1 MTQANAPAA
10 GWRRVALFSVLHAV
24 CWTLAFPPFELWF
37 LAFVAVGPLAVAAVA
52 AARTRT
58 VAVCVF
64 LASMVG
70 WMVLNRWVGSI
81 SGAGLPAIG
90 AYLASCTVLAALCIR
105 RIGRSARFARV
116 PLAALLPI
124 GWLGVEHLRGHI
136 VFDGYPWYLVGQPLI
151 GWIPLAQVADLAGV
165 LTVGILPLAVSGVI
179 ADAVLARG
187 SAASRRAGML
197 GTAAVAIFVVAY
209 GIARV
214 RPVSAAPDGPVVT
227 AIQTD
232 VPQSNKVAWSLEQ
245 QQRDFIRFRDATYA
259 AALEAAEAG
268 IEVDLCVWPETM
280 LPGPGFE
287 TAALDTLE
295 GAGYWPGRRFVLA
308 ARDLVDATGTPTL
321 FGTSTVP
328 AFVDRGDGLVAAS
341 RYNSVVLV
349 EPEETAVPPRYD
361 KVFLTPFGETMPYI
375 RAWPW
380 LQDRMLAIGARG
392 MQFNLDAGESIT
404 RFEVDW
410 TDATGSPRRL
420 GVATPICFE
429 DTVPELCR
437 AMVWSDDGEK
447 VADLLVNASNDG
459 WFGDSDGIRRLHNQ
473 VARFRS
479 IENRVPLIRA
489 VNTGISCMVDSSGR
503 LVDQLPARAAGIL
516 GPRVVELDDRV
527 PIFATVGAW
536 PGRAVLLALVVMLI
550 LPNRKAS
557 VVDPPAETEPD
568 PS

>member
-1 MTQANAPAA
+1 MNHANAPAA

-37 LAFVAVGPLAVAAVA
+37 LAFVSVGPLAVAAVA
-52 AARTRT
+52 AARIRT
-58 VAVCVF
+58 LAVCVF
-64 LASMVG
+64 IASTLG
-70 WMVLNRWVGSI
+70 WMVLNRWVGAI

-90 AYLASCTVLAALCIR
+90 AYLASGTVVAALCIR

-116 PLAALLPI
+116 PLAVLLPI
-124 GWLGVEHLRGHI
+124 AWLGVEHLRGHI

-151 GWIPLAQVADLAGV
+151 AWLPLAQVADLAGV
-165 LTVGILPLAVSGVI
+165 LAVGILPLAVSGVL
-179 ADAVLARG
+179 ADASLARG
-187 SAASRRAGML
+187 SAATRRAGVL
-197 GTAAVAIFVVAY
+197 ATTVLAVFVVAY
-209 GIARV
+209 GMARV
-214 RPVSAAPDGPVVT
+214 RPRSPLPDGPVVT
-227 AIQTD
+227 AIQTN

-259 AALEAAEAG
+259 AAVEAAAAG

-295 GAGYWPGRRFVLA
+295 SAGYWPGRRFVLA
-308 ARDLVDATGTPTL
+308 ARDLVEATGTPTL

-328 AFVDRGDGLVAAS
+328 AFVDGDEGLVAAS

-349 EPEETAVPPRYD
+349 EPGGAPVPPRYD

-392 MQFNLDAGESIT
+392 MQFNLDAGAAIA
-404 RFEVDW
+404 RFEIDW
-410 TDATGSPRRL
+410 TDAEGAPRRL

-437 AMVWSDDGEK
+437 SMVWGDDGDK
-447 VADLLVNASNDG
+447 SVGLLVNASNDG

-489 VNTGISCMVDSSGR
+489 VNTGISCLVDSSGR
-503 LVDQLPARAAGIL
+503 LVDRLPAREAGIL
-516 GPRVVELDDRV
+516 GPQAIELDDRV

-536 PGRAVLLALVVMLI
+536 PGRMVLLGLIVMLVLAGRSAI
-550 LPNRKAS
+550 PATSATNESDAS
-557 VVDPPAETEPD
+557 
-568 PS
+568 

>member
-1 MTQANAPAA
+1 MTQAIAPAA

-37 LAFVAVGPLAVAAVA
+37 LAFVSVGPLAVAAVA

-58 VAVCVF
+58 LALCVF
-64 LASMVG
+64 MASMLG
-70 WMVLNRWVGSI
+70 WMVLNRWVGAI

-90 AYLASCTVLAALCIR
+90 AYLASGTVLAALCIR
-105 RIGRSARFARV
+105 RIGRSPRFARV

-124 GWLGVEHLRGHI
+124 AWLGVEHLRGHI

-151 GWIPLAQVADLAGV
+151 AWLPLAQVADLAGV
-165 LTVGILPLAVSGVI
+165 FTVGILPLAVSGVL
-179 ADAVLARG
+179 ADAFLARG
-187 SAASRRAGML
+187 SVASRRAGIL
-197 GTAAVAIFVVAY
+197 GTTALAVFVVAY
-209 GIARV
+209 GVVQV
-214 RPVSAAPDGPVVT
+214 RPISPTPDGPVVM

-259 AALEAAEAG
+259 AAVDAAEAG
-268 IEVDLCVWPETM
+268 IHVDLCVWPETM

-328 AFVDRGDGLVAAS
+328 AFVGGDDELVAAS

-349 EPEETAVPPRYD
+349 EPEGAVVPPRYD

-392 MQFNLDAGESIT
+392 MQFNLDAGVAIT
-404 RFEVDW
+404 RFEVGW
-410 TDATGSPRRL
+410 TDAAGGSRRL

-437 AMVWSDDGEK
+437 AMVWGEGGEK
-447 VADLLVNASNDG
+447 VVDLLVNASNDG

-479 IENRVPLIRA
+479 IENRVPLVRA

-503 LVDQLPARAAGIL
+503 LVDRLPARESGIL
-516 GPRVVELDDRV
+516 GPRAIELDDRV

-536 PGRAVLLALVVMLI
+536 PGRAVLLGLVVMLVV
-550 LPNRKAS
+550 PSRRPAAAS
-557 VVDPPAETEPD
+557 SSEPD
-568 PS
+568 SDGA

>member
-1 MTQANAPAA
+1 MTDEIAPAA
-10 GWRRVALFSVLHAV
+10 GWRRVAFFSVLHAV
-24 CWTLAFPPFELWF
+24 CWTLSFPPFELWF
-37 LAFVAVGPLAVAAVA
+37 LAFVSIVPLAVAAVA

-58 VAVCVF
+58 VVVCVF
-64 LASMVG
+64 LASMLG
-70 WMVLNRWVGSI
+70 WMVLNRWIGAI

-105 RIGRSARFARV
+105 RVGRSVRFARV
-116 PLAALLPI
+116 PLAVLLPVA
-124 GWLGVEHLRGHI
+124 WLGVEHLRGHI

-151 GWIPLAQVADLAGV
+151 AWLPLAQVADLAGV
-165 LTVGILPLAVSGVI
+165 LAVGILPLAVAGVL
-179 ADAVLARG
+179 ADALLGRG
-187 SAASRRAGML
+187 SATSRRAGML
-197 GTAAVAIFVVAY
+197 GTAVLGVLVVAY
-209 GIARV
+209 GMVRV
-214 RPVSAAPDGPVVT
+214 RPMSTAPDGPVVT

-245 QQRDFIRFRDATYA
+245 QQRDFVRFRDATYA
-259 AALEAAEAG
+259 AAVEAAEAG

-295 GAGYWPGRRFVLA
+295 TAGYWPGRRFVAA
-308 ARDLVDATGTPTL
+308 ARDLVDATGTPML

-328 AFVDRGDGLVAAS
+328 TFAEEDDGLVAAS

-349 EPEETAVPPRYD
+349 EPGQTSVPPRYD
-361 KVFLTPFGETMPYI
+361 KVVLTPFGETMPYI

-392 MQFNLDAGESIT
+392 MQFNLDAGEAIT

-410 TDATGSPRRL
+410 TDAAGESRRL
-420 GVATPICFE
+420 AVATPICFE

-437 AMVWSDDGEK
+437 EMVWGDGGEK
-447 VADLLVNASNDG
+447 RASLLVNASNDG

-489 VNTGISCMVDSSGR
+489 VNTGISCLVDSSGR
-503 LVDQLPARAAGIL
+503 LVDQLPAREAGVL
-516 GPRVVELDDRV
+516 GPRAIELDDRV
-527 PIFATVGAW
+527 PIFATVGVW
-536 PGRAVLLALVVMLI
+536 PGRAVLVALVVMLL
-550 LPNRKAS
+550 LPSRRPP
-557 VVDPPAETEPD
+557 VDPSAA
-568 PS
+568 

>member
-1 MTQANAPAA
+1 MSQAIAPAA
-10 GWRRVALFSVLHAV
+10 GWRRVAVFSVLHAV
-24 CWTLAFPPFELWF
+24 CWTLAFPPFELWP
-37 LAFVAVGPLAVAAVA
+37 LAFVSVGPLAVAAVA

-58 VAVCVF
+58 VVVCVF
-64 LASMVG
+64 VASMAG
-70 WMVLNRWVGSI
+70 WMVLNRWIGSI

-105 RIGRSARFARV
+105 RVGRSARFARV

-124 GWLGVEHLRGHI
+124 AWLGIEHLRGHI

-151 GWIPLAQVADLAGV
+151 AWLPLAQVADLAGV
-165 LTVGILPLAVSGVI
+165 LAVGVLPLAISGVI

-187 SAASRRAGML
+187 SAGGRRAGIL
-197 GTAAVAIFVVAY
+197 GTVLLAGFVVGY
-209 GIARV
+209 GIMRV
-214 RPVSAAPDGPVVT
+214 RPLSSAPDGPVVT

-245 QQRDFIRFRDATYA
+245 QQRDFVRFRDATYA
-259 AALEAAEAG
+259 AAVDAAEAG
-268 IEVDLCVWPETM
+268 IEVDLYVWPETM

-287 TAALDTLE
+287 TSALDTLE
-295 GAGYWPGRRFVLA
+295 TAGYWPGRRFVIA

-328 AFVDRGDGLVAAS
+328 AFVDGGEGLVAAS

-349 EPEETAVPPRYD
+349 EPDRASVPPRYD
-361 KVFLTPFGETMPYI
+361 KEFLTPFGETMPYI

-380 LQDRMLAIGARG
+380 LQERMLAIGARG
-392 MQFNLDAGESIT
+392 MRFNLDAGEAIT
-404 RFEVDW
+404 RFELEW
-410 TDATGSPRRL
+410 TDAGGEPRRI

-437 AMVWSDDGEK
+437 AMVWGDDGEK
-447 VADLLVNASNDG
+447 VVDLLVNASNDG

-473 VARFRS
+473 VARFRA
-479 IENRVPLIRA
+479 IENRVPLVRA

-503 LVDQLPARAAGIL
+503 LVEDLPPRTAGIL
-516 GPRVVELDDRV
+516 GPRAIELDDRV

-536 PGRAVLLALVVMLI
+536 PGRAVLLGLIVLLV
-550 LPNRKAS
+550 LPSRRGGLEPGAATDSGAS
-557 VVDPPAETEPD
+557 
-568 PS
+568 